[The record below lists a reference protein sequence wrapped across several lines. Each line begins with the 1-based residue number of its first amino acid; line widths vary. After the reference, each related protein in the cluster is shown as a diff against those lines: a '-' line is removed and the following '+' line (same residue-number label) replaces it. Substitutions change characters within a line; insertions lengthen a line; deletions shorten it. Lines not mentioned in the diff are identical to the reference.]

1 MKSTASSNQPLTFG
15 KESLTFTFSRLNAK
29 LNATKNGRMTSHDN
43 SQGMRPRV
51 MDVIK
56 SCETHDQLES
66 AWRYAILAGLGSDDV
81 IKRFH
86 NMQRLAISS
95 I

>member
-1 MKSTASSNQPLTFG
+1 MIQTSLSNQPLNFG
-15 KESLTFTFSRLNAK
+15 RESLTFTFSRLNAK

-43 SQGMRPRV
+43 SQGMRLRV

-66 AWRYAILAGLGSDDV
+66 AWRYAILAGLGSDEV
-81 IKRFH
+81 IKRLH
-86 NMQRLAISS
+86 NMQRLVISS